1 MSSTGDSDGPGA
13 DVPVEER
20 PTISVDST
28 QTDDIRAI
36 IAETEAPPVD
46 RSSVIPRFPHE
57 VRAIKMPPRGEP
69 RFVEEYCAIFLRSGP
84 AKFRAAY
91 DHCFLVG
98 VGTVG
103 DLNTAPMS
111 STKRM
116 MTSEVVLDDFTQ
128 EAYASPAWGGRVW
141 KVTEGVHNVEVGTA
155 SLGRSANNDLIIPE
169 FAISR
174 EHCKFHLLV
183 RRTKVEDLG
192 SRNGTVLNEQRLQP
206 EQLYEIDNHDI
217 LILGRFKFQFFT
229 CIGFINELTT
239 RLREQGLLP
248 DPKVK

>member
-1 MSSTGDSDGPGA
+1 M
-13 DVPVEER
+13 
-20 PTISVDST
+20 SVDST
-28 QTDDIRAI
+28 QTDDIRAL
-36 IAETEAPPVD
+36 IAESEAPPEKRDSLV
-46 RSSVIPRFPHE
+46 PRFPYE
-57 VRAIKMPPRGEP
+57 VRAIKMPPRGVP

-91 DHCFLVG
+91 PHSFLVG

-103 DLNTAPMS
+103 DLNSRPMAPA
-111 STKRM
+111 KRM
-116 MTSEVVLDDFTQ
+116 LTSEVVLDDFT
-128 EAYASPAWGGRVW
+128 EESYASPALGGRVW
-141 KVTEGVHNVEVGTA
+141 KVTEGPHNVEVGTA
-155 SLGRSANNDLIIPE
+155 SLGRSANNDLVIPE

-192 SRNGTVLNEQRLQP
+192 SRNGTVLNEERLAP
-206 EQLYEIDNHDI
+206 EKLYEIDNHDI

-248 DPKVK
+248 EPKAK